1 MSQGQLSEDLL
12 KQIGAYTAGMQ
23 KNVSLIL
30 NKGDHEERDN
40 LKKFLGAVASCSDR
54 LSVEER
60 DMSNILR
67 SPVSF
72 SLEAAGGVP
81 SKLDD
86 SNIEIIKSVN
96 EKLRFEVFVSLN
108 CHNCP
113 DIVQMINQ
121 FALLNENIEAEMID
135 GGLFQEVIAER
146 NITGVPCVYVNEEPF
161 SQGRTSSAALIEKL

>member
-72 SLEAAGGVP
+72 SLEAEERRHEYLFIPSGHEFNSLILAILQCGGVP

-86 SNIEIIKSVN
+86 SNIEIIK
-96 EKLRFEVFVSLN
+96 R
-108 CHNCP
+108 
-113 DIVQMINQ
+113 
-121 FALLNENIEAEMID
+121 
-135 GGLFQEVIAER
+135 
-146 NITGVPCVYVNEEPF
+146 
-161 SQGRTSSAALIEKL
+161 

>member
-12 KQIGAYTAGMQ
+12 KQIGGYTAGMQ

-72 SLEAAGGVP
+72 SLEAEGDVTGISFSGIKP
-81 SKLDD
+81 LS
-86 SNIEIIKSVN
+86 SIICIAKSFIFTGSPMSRR
-96 EKLRFEVFVSLN
+96 KTSPFF
-108 CHNCP
+108 
-113 DIVQMINQ
+113 DI
-121 FALLNENIEAEMID
+121 APA
-135 GGLFQEVIAER
+135 
-146 NITGVPCVYVNEEPF
+146 
-161 SQGRTSSAALIEKL
+161 

>member
-1 MSQGQLSEDLL
+1 MSQGLLSEDLL

-30 NKGDHEERDN
+30 NTGDHEERDN

-72 SLEAAGGVP
+72 SLEAEGDVTGISFSGIPSGHEFNSLILAILQCGGVP

-121 FALLNENIEAEMID
+121 F
-135 GGLFQEVIAER
+135 
-146 NITGVPCVYVNEEPF
+146 
-161 SQGRTSSAALIEKL
+161 

>member
-1 MSQGQLSEDLL
+1 MSQGLLSEDLL

-30 NKGDHEERDN
+30 NTGDHEERDN

-72 SLEAAGGVP
+72 CLEAEGDVTGISFSGIPSGHEFNSLILAILQCGGVP

-96 EKLRFEVFVSLN
+96 EKLQFEVFVLSLI
-108 CHNCP
+108 H
-113 DIVQMINQ
+113 I
-121 FALLNENIEAEMID
+121 
-135 GGLFQEVIAER
+135 
-146 NITGVPCVYVNEEPF
+146 
-161 SQGRTSSAALIEKL
+161 